1 MSRRAVL
8 SLATVLI
15 MTVSGYGALPYSPS
29 TYEDGG
35 AAALVTAER
44 STPPF
49 GIVATGRALQTD
61 GTPVPA
67 GTVVTLKAWPS
78 NERLARLS
86 EGDKVPLVA
95 VGRAKTDADGRWALR
110 YDALDAVKK
119 AASPNGLVNLEV
131 VSESRGRIS
140 TFSFVGTA
148 PTSRTNIVAD
158 TPHVTLTPFVSSRS
172 ASSPAAKP
180 RAVCTTHYVR
190 SLGLA
195 NVRVGE
201 FYTTSGA
208 EGRFTYSEGATSTL
222 GVAASS
228 SGKKGSFRASGSAS
242 YSGGIEQGFKWIKS
256 GRYFAYSKFK
266 YGLYLSQCWSQ
277 GFLVSTQY
285 SARPNGYASGAT
297 HTTPVSIPSATK
309 CLIHDAGTTF
319 TGKWGKAHS
328 FTGGVQT
335 AAILGIDLNVST
347 GFSSDAAS
355 YYKFTK
361 TRKLCGSNDY
371 EGGQPRRLV
380 VKIP

>member
-15 MTVSGYGALPYSPS
+15 MTVSGYGALPYPS
-29 TYEDGG
+29 STSEDGG

-44 STPPF
+44 STPAF

-67 GTVVTLKAWPS
+67 GTAVTLKAWPS
-78 NERLARLS
+78 NERLARLP
-86 EGDKVPLVA
+86 EGAKVPVVA
-95 VGRAKTDADGRWALR
+95 VGRAKTDADGRWAVR

-119 AASPNGLVNLEV
+119 SASPNGLVNLEV
-131 VSESRGRIS
+131 VSESRGLTS
-140 TFSFVGTA
+140 TFSFVGMA
-148 PTSRTNIVAD
+148 PTLRTNIAAD
-158 TPHVTLTPFVSSRS
+158 TPHVTLTP
-172 ASSPAAKP
+172 
-180 RAVCTTHYVR
+180 
-190 SLGLA
+190 
-195 NVRVGE
+195 
-201 FYTTSGA
+201 
-208 EGRFTYSEGATSTL
+208 
-222 GVAASS
+222 
-228 SGKKGSFRASGSAS
+228 
-242 YSGGIEQGFKWIKS
+242 
-256 GRYFAYSKFK
+256 
-266 YGLYLSQCWSQ
+266 
-277 GFLVSTQY
+277 
-285 SARPNGYASGAT
+285 T

-328 FTGGVQT
+328 FAGGVQT
-335 AAILGIDLNVST
+335 AGILGIDLNVST

-355 YYKFTK
+355 YYKFSK